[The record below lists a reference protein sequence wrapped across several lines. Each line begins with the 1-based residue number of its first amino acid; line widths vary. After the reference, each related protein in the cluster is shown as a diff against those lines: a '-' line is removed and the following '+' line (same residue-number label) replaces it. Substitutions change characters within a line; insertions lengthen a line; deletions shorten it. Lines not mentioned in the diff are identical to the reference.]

1 MRYQSLKISAM
12 PKQALSPD
20 EIQIMQEQ
28 IMDQTATVLAING
41 VAQLSM
47 RAIAKHTGM
56 TAANLYNYFESK
68 EALFIATKRRGFR
81 LLDGFTTMPAN
92 TDEPPREQ
100 IKFILKGALQFA
112 REWPGYWEL
121 IVHPPRGETTMPESS
136 LLVLTDELPNE
147 TVKRMMRVFTDLLTH
162 SGIDV
167 NSGESPGDPPRFD
180 EISSQGFGPD
190 TVWVRIIALLTHT
203 HGLLDLYSRGML
215 GQFRVDV
222 DPLVDTLLE
231 ASIDILLPA
240 EIGLSEESGP

>member
-1 MRYQSLKISAM
+1 
-12 PKQALSPD
+12 
-20 EIQIMQEQ
+20 
-28 IMDQTATVLAING
+28 MDHTATVLANNG
-41 VAQLSM
+41 AAELSM

-68 EALFIATKRRGFR
+68 EALFLATKRRGFQ

-92 TDEPPREQ
+92 TEEPPREQ
-100 IKFILKGALQFA
+100 IKVILKGALQFA

-121 IVHPPRGETTMPESS
+121 IVHPPRGGTAIQEGS
-136 LLVLTDELPNE
+136 LLVLTNELPNE
-147 TVKRMMRVFTDLLTH
+147 TVKRMMRVFTDLLAH

-167 NSGESPGDPPRFD
+167 NSGERPGDPPRIN
-180 EISSQGFGPD
+180 EIRSQGFGPD

-215 GQFRVDV
+215 DKFDVDV

-231 ASIDILLPA
+231 ASIDILLPV
-240 EIGLSEESGP
+240 ETSLNEGSRS

>member
-1 MRYQSLKISAM
+1 M
-12 PKQALSPD
+12 PKQALTSS
-20 EIQIMQEQ
+20 EIQIMREQ
-28 IMDQTATVLAING
+28 IMDHTATVLANNG
-41 VAQLSM
+41 AAELSM

-68 EALFIATKRRGFR
+68 EALFLATKRRGFQ

-100 IKFILKGALQFA
+100 IKVILKGALQFA

-121 IVHPPRGETTMPESS
+121 IVHPPRGGTAIQEGS
-136 LLVLTDELPNE
+136 LLVLTNELPNE
-147 TVKRMMRVFTDLLTH
+147 TVKRMMRVFTDLLAH

-167 NSGESPGDPPRFD
+167 NSGERPGDPPRIN
-180 EISSQGFGPD
+180 EIRSQGFGPD

-215 GQFRVDV
+215 GQFDVDV

-231 ASIDILLPA
+231 ASIDILLPV
-240 EIGLSEESGP
+240 ETSLNEGSRS

>member
-1 MRYQSLKISAM
+1 
-12 PKQALSPD
+12 
-20 EIQIMQEQ
+20 
-28 IMDQTATVLAING
+28 MDHTATVLANNG
-41 VAQLSM
+41 AAELSM

-68 EALFIATKRRGFR
+68 EALFLATKRRGFQ

-92 TDEPPREQ
+92 TEEPPREQ

-121 IVHPPRGETTMPESS
+121 IVHPPRGGTAIQEGS
-136 LLVLTDELPNE
+136 LLVLTNELPNE
-147 TVKRMMRVFTDLLTH
+147 TVKRMMRVFTDLLAH

-167 NSGESPGDPPRFD
+167 NSGERPGDPPRIN
-180 EISSQGFGPD
+180 EIRSQGFGSD

-215 GQFRVDV
+215 GKFDVDV

-231 ASIDILLPA
+231 ASIDILLPV
-240 EIGLSEESGP
+240 ETSLNEGSRS

>member
-1 MRYQSLKISAM
+1 
-12 PKQALSPD
+12 
-20 EIQIMQEQ
+20 
-28 IMDQTATVLAING
+28 MDHTATVLANNG
-41 VAQLSM
+41 AAELSM

-68 EALFIATKRRGFR
+68 EALFLATKRRGFQ

-92 TDEPPREQ
+92 TEEPPREQ
-100 IKFILKGALQFA
+100 IKVILKGALQFA

-121 IVHPPRGETTMPESS
+121 IVHPPRGGTAIQEGS
-136 LLVLTDELPNE
+136 LLVLTNELPNE
-147 TVKRMMRVFTDLLTH
+147 TVKRMMRVFTDLLAH

-167 NSGESPGDPPRFD
+167 NSGERPGDPPRIN
-180 EISSQGFGPD
+180 EIRSQGFGPD

-215 GQFRVDV
+215 GKFDVDV

-231 ASIDILLPA
+231 ASIDILLPV
-240 EIGLSEESGP
+240 ETSLNEGSRS